1 MLMVQTKIASRIRFP
16 KSKETHSV
24 SKNAPP
30 GEKKLETFIFLKFTW
45 PMENSEFFFLSRT

>member
-1 MLMVQTKIASRIRFP
+1 MLMVQTKTASRTRLP

-30 GEKKLETFIFLKFTW
+30 GEKNETGNFH
-45 PMENSEFFFLSRT
+45 LS